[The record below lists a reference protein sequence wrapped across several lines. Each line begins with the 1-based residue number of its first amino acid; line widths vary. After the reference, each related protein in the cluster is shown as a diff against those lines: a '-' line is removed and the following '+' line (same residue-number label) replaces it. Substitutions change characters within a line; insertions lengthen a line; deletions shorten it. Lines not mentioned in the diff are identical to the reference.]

1 MNLQYTPYIWLFLA
15 SIVITAIL
23 GIYAWRNRGVAGAK
37 SFAILMLI
45 AMVWSLGLLLELS
58 GTDLPTKIFWMNIR
72 YLGAVTA
79 PLAWFALAL
88 EYTDRGQWLTARNFA
103 YLAIVPFIALVL
115 LWTNNLHG
123 LMRYNIHLVD
133 VGSFSVIG
141 KTYGPF
147 FWVLTTYCYVF
158 LLITFLMLVEA
169 LLRTP
174 PAYRGQPLALL
185 GGLLIASLGNGLH
198 VFGFSPVPYTDP
210 TAILFIPAGL
220 SVAWSLFRYRL
231 FNIMPVAR
239 DTIFENINDGVIV
252 LDVRD
257 RIIDFNIAAQ
267 KVFSLVSSR
276 VIGRQAE
283 EVFKAWSD
291 LTECFSNPAV
301 ARKEIV
307 LGKGNSKQYYDL
319 NKSPLTDSRGRQ
331 IGRMIIV
338 HNITERIRAEEA
350 LRENETKF
358 RSLFDLSP
366 QAVALVDMDT
376 GRLVDVNDSFC
387 KVAEYHRNEIVGRTV
402 KEASF
407 YTDKDRERFLSKIK
421 ISGDIHGLEID
432 FKVKDGL
439 ILNTLLSA
447 RVIQIAGKA
456 FIIIIIVNMTDQ
468 KRLQERLLQA
478 QKMEAITA
486 LAAGLAHEFNN
497 ALASIVGSLE
507 LLRMDVADDK
517 NILKYVETMD
527 SSTSRMTNLTS
538 QLLAYARGGKY
549 HSSNIS
555 LTNMVKNTLPLIRRT
570 MDDSIQIETDISK
583 EEFYIEADVTQIQ
596 MVLSAVV
603 ANAAEAIEKEGRII
617 VSVRKK
623 DIDANFAKQ
632 YPDLKPGSY
641 ACLTIRDN
649 GKGMK
654 EETRI
659 RIFEPFFSTKFQG
672 RGLGMAAVFGIVR
685 NHNGC
690 ISIDSEP
697 GRGTSVYIY
706 LPAIEALVEDRE
718 EKTEITGGTGT
729 ILIIEDENDVMAVSR
744 AMVRRIGY
752 TVLEAKTGKEAVD
765 IARDFEGGIDL
776 AMLDIALPDIQG
788 ERVFELIREIR
799 PDIKVVIC
807 SGYAIEGPVQKIL
820 NAGAQGFIQ
829 KPYKF
834 KELSKKLKEVL
845 EGG

>member
-1 MNLQYTPYIWLFLA
+1 M
-15 SIVITAIL
+15 ITAIL
-23 GIYAWRNRGVAGAK
+23 GIYAWRNRAVPGAK

-88 EYTDRGQWLTARNFA
+88 EYTDRGQWLTLRNFA
-103 YLAIVPFIALVL
+103 YLSLVPFIALAL

-141 KTYGPF
+141 KTYGPL
-147 FWVLTTYCYVF
+147 FWVLTTYCYVL
-158 LLITFLMLVEA
+158 LLITLLMLVEA

-185 GGLLIASLGNGLH
+185 GGLLITFLGNGLH
-198 VFGFSPVPYTDP
+198 VLGFSPVPYTDP
-210 TAILFIPAGL
+210 TAILFIPAGF

-252 LDVRD
+252 LDVQD

-267 KVFSLVSSR
+267 KVFSLVSSK

-283 EVFKAWSD
+283 EVFKAWAD
-291 LTECFSNPAV
+291 LTEFYRNPAV
-301 ARKEIV
+301 AQKEIV
-307 LGKGNSKQYYDL
+307 LGKGNSKQYYEL
-319 NKSPLTDSRGRQ
+319 SKSPLTDSRGRQ
-331 IGRMIIV
+331 IGRLIIV
-338 HNITERIRAEEA
+338 HNITERRGAEEA

-387 KVAEYHRNEIVGRTV
+387 KVSKYPRDEIVGRTV
-402 KEASF
+402 KEISF
-407 YTDKDRERFLSKIK
+407 YTDMDRERFLSKIK
-421 ISGDIHGLEID
+421 TSGEIHGLDID

-439 ILNTLLSA
+439 FLNTILSA

-456 FIIIIIVNMTDQ
+456 FIVIIIVNMTDR
-468 KRLQERLLQA
+468 KRLQERLQQA
-478 QKMEAITA
+478 QKMEAITT
-486 LAAGLAHEFNN
+486 LAGGLAHEFNN

-507 LLRMDVADDK
+507 LIQMDVADDK
-517 NILKYVETMD
+517 KILKYVETMN
-527 SSTSRMTNLTS
+527 SSTRRMTNLTS

-549 HSSNIS
+549 YSSNIS
-555 LTNMVKNTLPLIRRT
+555 LNDLVKNTLPLIRRT
-570 MDDSIQIETDISK
+570 MDNSMDDFIRVKTDFSK
-583 EEFYIEADVTQIQ
+583 DNFYIEADVTQIQ
-596 MVLSAVV
+596 MVLSAIV
-603 ANAAEAIEKEGRII
+603 ANAAEAIEKEGHII
-617 VSVRKK
+617 ISTREK
-623 DIDANFAKQ
+623 DIDANFVKQ
-632 YPDLKPGSY
+632 YPDLKPGRY
-641 ACLTIRDN
+641 VCLTVKDN

-672 RGLGMAAVFGIVR
+672 RGLGMAAVFGIIK
-685 NHNGC
+685 NHNGL
-690 ISIDSEP
+690 ISIDSES

-706 LPAIEALVEDRE
+706 LPAIESLVEDRE
-718 EKTEITGGTGT
+718 EKTEIAEGTGT
-729 ILIIEDENDVMAVSR
+729 ILIIEDKDDVMAVCR
-744 AMVRRIGY
+744 AMVKRIGY
-752 TVLEAKTGKEAVD
+752 TVLEARTGKEAVD

-776 AMLDIALPDIQG
+776 VILDIGLPDMEG
-788 ERVFELIREIR
+788 ERVFELIRKIR
-799 PDIKVVIC
+799 PDIKVIIC

-820 NAGAQGFIQ
+820 NAGAQSFIQ

-834 KELSKKLKEVL
+834 NKLSEKLKKVL
-845 EGG
+845 EGE